1 MSLSPR
7 ASRRLVAL
15 GLLRALVTTA
25 VLVAL
30 YYLSPLD
37 HVDAVPLPVSLIVL
51 LIVLVGVCVWQVRA
65 ITRAAYPVIRAI
77 EALAATVPLFLLLFA
92 ATYYLM
98 AQDDP
103 ANFSQEPLTRT
114 DTLYLTITI
123 FSTVGFGDI
132 AAASQTARLLASLQ
146 MLLDLLV
153 LGLGIRVFT
162 SAVQRGREQKA
173 TDPSPSTSNT
183 RRTST
188 DMHGGNAT

>member
-1 MSLSPR
+1 MSLSAP
-7 ASRRLVAL
+7 ASRRLVMW
-15 GLLRALVTTA
+15 GLLRALLTTA

-51 LIVLVGVCVWQVRA
+51 LLVLVGVCVGQVRA
-65 ITRAAYPVIRAI
+65 ITRAAYPGIRAI

-98 AQDDP
+98 ALDDP
-103 ANFSQEPLTRT
+103 TNFSQEPLTRT

-132 AAASQTARLLASLQ
+132 SAASQSARLVASLQ

-173 TDPSPSTSNT
+173 PGPSPATPIGPDSLPNM
-183 RRTST
+183 
-188 DMHGGNAT
+188 DGGSAP

>member
-1 MSLSPR
+1 MSLSAP
-7 ASRRLVAL
+7 ASRRLVMW
-15 GLLRALVTTA
+15 GLLRALLTTA

-37 HVDAVPLPVSLIVL
+37 HVDAVPLPVSLIL
-51 LIVLVGVCVWQVRA
+51 LLLVLVGVCVWQVRA
-65 ITRAAYPVIRAI
+65 ITRAAYPGIRAV

-98 AQDDP
+98 ALDDP

-132 AAASQTARLLASLQ
+132 SAASQSARLVASLQ

-173 TDPSPSTSNT
+173 PAPSQAPPNSPDSLANM
-183 RRTST
+183 
-188 DMHGGNAT
+188 DGGNAT

>member
-1 MSLSPR
+1 MSGPLP
-7 ASRRLVAL
+7 ASRRLIVW
-15 GLLRALVTTA
+15 GLLRALASTA

-37 HVDAVPLPVSLIVL
+37 HVEAVPLPVSLIVL
-51 LIVLVGVCVWQVRA
+51 LLLLVGVSIWQVRA
-65 ITRAAYPVIRAI
+65 IARAAYPGVRAV
-77 EALAATVPLFLLLFA
+77 EALATTVPLFLLLFA
-92 ATYYLM
+92 ATYFLM

-103 ANFSQEPLTRT
+103 ANFTAEPLTRT

-132 AAASQTARLLASLQ
+132 SAASQSTRLVASLQ

-162 SAVQRGREQKA
+162 SAVQRGREQKIPNRPAA
-173 TDPSPSTSNT
+173 TDERP
-183 RRTST
+183 T
-188 DMHGGNAT
+188 DGGNAT

>member
-1 MSLSPR
+1 MTVPAP
-7 ASRRLVAL
+7 ASRRLVAW
-15 GLLRALVTTA
+15 GLLRAVATTA

-30 YYLSPLD
+30 YYISPLD
-37 HVDAVPLPVSLIVL
+37 HVEGVPLPVSLIVL
-51 LIVLVGVCVWQVRA
+51 LLVLVGVTIWQVRA
-65 ITRAAYPVIRAI
+65 ITRAAYPGVRAV
-77 EALAATVPLFLLLFA
+77 EALATTVPLFLLLFA
-92 ATYYLM
+92 ATYFLM

-103 ANFSQEPLTRT
+103 SNFSAEPLTRT

-132 AAASQTARLLASLQ
+132 SAASQSTRLVASLQ

-173 TDPSPSTSNT
+173 PDRSVAADEVPV
-183 RRTST
+183 
-188 DMHGGNAT
+188 DGGTAS

>member
-1 MSLSPR
+1 MSLSAP
-7 ASRRLVAL
+7 ASRRLVMW
-15 GLLRALVTTA
+15 GLLRALLTTA

-51 LIVLVGVCVWQVRA
+51 LLVLVGVCVWQVRA
-65 ITRAAYPVIRAI
+65 ITRAAYPGIRAI

-98 AQDDP
+98 ALDDP

-132 AAASQTARLLASLQ
+132 SAASQSARLVASLQ

-162 SAVQRGREQKA
+162 SAVQRGREQKVPDRSPV
-173 TDPSPSTSNT
+173 TDDVPA
-183 RRTST
+183 
-188 DMHGGNAT
+188 DGGNAT

>member
-1 MSLSPR
+1 MSLSAR
-7 ASRRLVAL
+7 ASRRLVTL

-30 YYLSPLD
+30 YYVSPLD

-51 LIVLVGVCVWQVRA
+51 LLVLVGVCVWQVRA
-65 ITRAAYPVIRAI
+65 ITRAAYPGIRAV

-103 ANFSQEPLTRT
+103 ANFSAEPLTRT

-132 AAASQTARLLASLQ
+132 SAASQTARLLASLQ

-173 TDPSPSTSNT
+173 TDPSPATPPAPEPQ
-183 RRTST
+183 T
-188 DMHGGNAT
+188 DKDGGNAT

>member
-1 MSLSPR
+1 MSEP
-7 ASRRLVAL
+7 AAPSRRLITR
-15 GLLRALVTTA
+15 GLLRALVTTI

-30 YYLSPLD
+30 YYISPLD
-37 HVDAVPLPVSLIVL
+37 HVEFVPLPVSLVTL
-51 LIVLVGVCVWQVRA
+51 LLLLLGVVAWQVRA
-65 ITRAAYPVIRAI
+65 IPRAAYPGVRAV

-103 ANFSQEPLTRT
+103 ANFSAEPLTRT
-114 DTLYLTITI
+114 DTLYMTITV

-132 AAASQTARLLASLQ
+132 SAASQSARLVVSLQ

-162 SAVQRGREQKA
+162 SAVQRGREHK
-173 TDPSPSTSNT
+173 TPDPSGAT
-183 RRTST
+183 
-188 DMHGGNAT
+188 GGNPT

>member
-1 MSLSPR
+1 MSLSAP
-7 ASRRLVAL
+7 ASRRLVTW
-15 GLLRALVTTA
+15 GLLRALLTTA

-51 LIVLVGVCVWQVRA
+51 LLVLVGVCVWQVRA
-65 ITRAAYPVIRAI
+65 ITRAAYPGIRAI

-98 AQDDP
+98 SLDDP

-132 AAASQTARLLASLQ
+132 SAASQTARLLASLQ

-162 SAVQRGREQKA
+162 GAVQRGREKA
-173 TDPSPSTSNT
+173 TTDPSQSQPNSPDTLAD
-183 RRTST
+183 T
-188 DMHGGNAT
+188 DGGNAT

>member
-1 MSLSPR
+1 M
-7 ASRRLVAL
+7 SRRLVAL
-15 GLLRALVTTA
+15 GLLRALLTTT

-37 HVDAVPLPVSLIVL
+37 HVAAVPLPVSLIVL
-51 LIVLVGVCVWQVRA
+51 LLVLVGVCVWQVRA
-65 ITRAAYPVIRAI
+65 ITRAAYPGIRAV

-132 AAASQTARLLASLQ
+132 SAASQSARLVASLQ

-162 SAVQRGREQKA
+162 SAVQRGREQQA
-173 TDPSPSTSNT
+173 TDPSPSQPNSPDTLTNT
-183 RRTST
+183 
-188 DMHGGNAT
+188 DGGSAT

>member
-1 MSLSPR
+1 VPPPR
-7 ASRRLVAL
+7 RQITW
-15 GLLRALVTTA
+15 GLLRALASTT

-37 HVDAVPLPVSLIVL
+37 HVEAVPLPVSLVIL
-51 LIVLVGVCVWQVRA
+51 LLLLVGVSIWQVRA
-65 ITRAAYPVIRAI
+65 ITRSAYPGVRAV
-77 EALAATVPLFLLLFA
+77 EALATTVPLFLLLFA
-92 ATYYLM
+92 ATYFLM

-103 ANFSQEPLTRT
+103 ANFSAEPLTRT

-132 AAASQTARLLASLQ
+132 SAASQSTRLVASMQ

-173 TDPSPSTSNT
+173 PDRSVANDEVPV
-183 RRTST
+183 
-188 DMHGGNAT
+188 DGGNAK